1 MCIRDSSYTV
11 AVLGAGNIGSAVIA
25 RLLEL
30 ENEIVDINLKKVL
43 VSDISKD
50 RDVDK
55 KLLTD
60 NFSDILDDQSID
72 LVIEVLGGVDPGKE
86 YIKSLLEG
94 GKAVITANKDI
105 IADCGSELVQLA
117 QENNTCLYFEAA
129 VAAGIPVLKPLIES
143 LRGESLKRVTG
154 IINGTSNYILSSMEE
169 GSSYT
174 DALNTAQD
182 LGYAEPDPTNDVEGV
197 DAKFKAMILS
207 MICFG
212 ANPTPENLYTEGI
225 STITKEDF
233 DWANR
238 LNKTIKLVAVIDNE
252 NEGFNARVHP
262 VLIDTK
268 HPLAAIRGSLNAVVV
283 EGENINQLV
292 FSGPGAGAAPTASAI
307 IGDVL
312 SACHQLS
319 SDQSNWYPLR
329 SQKFENKEF
338 KNVSSSWFVRLS
350 VKDEPGVLASIAG
363 TFGENNV
370 SIESVIQEGRGDQA
384 ELVLVTHEAPEEDLQ
399 NSINQISSLDSVAS
413 VTSTLRV
420 YS

>member
-1 MCIRDSSYTV
+1 MQNNSYTV

-197 DAKFKAMILS
+197 DAKYKAMILS

-212 ANPTPENLYTEGI
+212 ANPKPENLYTEGI